1 MQNRVSFAI
10 LISHY
15 IHITFFVH
23 FIGFRSQCNGSF
35 LLAKELV
42 PKCLDA
48 CPAQTIRRFFQ
59 KTWRYMDAYRKGL
72 TGVMA
77 EHAVKKFTSHR
88 KITKQIMME
97 VAMLVM

>member
-1 MQNRVSFAI
+1 
-10 LISHY
+10 
-15 IHITFFVH
+15 
-23 FIGFRSQCNGSF
+23 
-35 LLAKELV
+35 
-42 PKCLDA
+42 
-48 CPAQTIRRFFQ
+48 
-59 KTWRYMDAYRKGL
+59 MDAYRKGL